1 MYYGNIFATE
11 FEVCVVC
18 GLSEDDDDGEEIW
31 VECVRCLNWTHL
43 KCLPKEY
50 PFHYNDQLRFC
61 VSNVLK
67 KKKASLVTFISVCF
81 YF

>member
-18 GLSEDDDDGEEIW
+18 GLSEDNDDGEEIW

-43 KCLPKEY
+43 K
-50 PFHYNDQLRFC
+50 
-61 VSNVLK
+61 
-67 KKKASLVTFISVCF
+67 T
-81 YF
+81 